1 MRLSW
6 ISCLVAVSALCLL
19 SGCVTSDEGEL
30 ARLLSELEAV
40 DPIQHE
46 PLQKELAPEEV
57 PDEMASESDLDLV
70 QTVEVPVD
78 EAPPRVLDA
87 DPGKPLMTIHPN
99 CLLQISVA
107 EDPSLNSSYSVNDIG
122 AVDLGYIGP
131 VILFNKTE
139 KEAADKIRDVLINR
153 EFRTASVKVRILR
166 ASYGHV
172 KISGAVRSPGM
183 AKVGAGDSLSLND
196 ALLRVGGLSSDAM
209 GGRVRIYREGMLSA
223 MPEAEGWEEYPL
235 ESELGKPMVPDV
247 KLRINDLALVVP
259 RTIRRGGG
267 GTATLSEKLILV
279 LGEVSK
285 PGFQRFAGGEP
296 CTLMH
301 LLFRISLP
309 PFANKK
315 SIRVVRRD
323 EGGFE
328 QEFTVN
334 AEKLLETGAPEDD
347 FVLENGDRI
356 IVPARRFTL
365 L

>member
-6 ISCLVAVSALCLL
+6 TSCLATVSALCLL

-40 DPIQHE
+40 DPIHYE
-46 PLQKELAPEEV
+46 PLQKEPV
-57 PDEMASESDLDLV
+57 PAEIPDGVALEPDPGLV
-70 QTVEVPVD
+70 QAVEVPVG
-78 EAPPRVLDA
+78 
-87 DPGKPLMTIHPN
+87 PGKPLMTIHPN

-139 KEAADKIRDVLINR
+139 KEAAEKVRDVLINR

-166 ASYGHV
+166 ASYGHL
-172 KISGAVRSPGM
+172 KIAGAVRSPGL

-196 ALLRVGGLSSDAM
+196 ALLRVGGLSPDAM
-209 GGRVRIYREGMLSA
+209 GGRVRVYREGMLSA
-223 MPEAEGWEEYPL
+223 MPEVGGWEEYPL
-235 ESELGKPMVPDV
+235 ESEAGNPMVPDV

-259 RTIRRGGG
+259 HTVRRDGGG
-267 GTATLSEKLILV
+267 TLSEKLVLV
-279 LGEVSK
+279 LGEVGR

-301 LLFRISLP
+301 LLFRINLP

-315 SIRVVRRD
+315 AIRVVRRD
-323 EGGFE
+323 EDGLE
-328 QEFTVN
+328 QEFTLN
-334 AEKLLETGAPEDD
+334 AVKLLKTGAPEDD